1 MPRLMVCGSLVL
13 ALLCSA
19 PVRAQVA
26 PQTLQP
32 GKPLESEL
40 AAGRTDAY
48 LVRLSANQIAH
59 VVVEQKGVDLVL
71 SVLAPDGTPL
81 FSVDSPNGPRGDESA
96 AVAARQAGTY
106 RLEVRALTASDA
118 GHYAIRLDRF
128 IPDVE
133 YQTERLAAL
142 GRLWGAVK
150 FFHPFLAYKE
160 IDWDAALVKAIP
172 SVKAARTP
180 SEYRL
185 SSKPERRQA
194 T

>member
-59 VVVEQKGVDLVL
+59 VVVEQKGVDLVISAAERL
-71 SVLAPDGTPL
+71 TTRLRRSCRR
-81 FSVDSPNGPRGDESA
+81 PRGRSIR
-96 AVAARQAGTY
+96 AR
-106 RLEVRALTASDA
+106 
-118 GHYAIRLDRF
+118 
-128 IPDVE
+128 
-133 YQTERLAAL
+133 
-142 GRLWGAVK
+142 
-150 FFHPFLAYKE
+150 
-160 IDWDAALVKAIP
+160 
-172 SVKAARTP
+172 
-180 SEYRL
+180 
-185 SSKPERRQA
+185 SSC
-194 T
+194 